1 MKKIFTIVTCLITL
15 VGVAQ
20 TFTSV
25 YNAPSSGNKMN
36 RFEHDPNYLYA
47 VRDSS
52 VDKIDAVTNVV
63 TKLFDKPW
71 GASLNASGKAIF
83 SNGKAIIGQLIT
95 TTGYPY
101 RYKYW
106 VYDGT
111 TFDTLFSI
119 VNSQIDNGWAID
131 GNVCYFSTNKKVY
144 KSDFTKA
151 GTTVISNFASNTLAI
166 NMLVFNHDLYFFNTT
181 SSVDHSVLKKYS
193 GNTLTTIDSSLAG
206 VSDFKMQIY
215 NNELFYSLYEGSG
228 APKSYIKKIN
238 GAGITTTLYA
248 DNSSNP
254 VHNMGF
260 MGGVGNQLFMY
271 GTNLLSSTAITEFLY
286 SINTTAGTPTK
297 MQSSSGSFI
306 NMQSA
311 ETFKQ
316 GSSIVYFD
324 VYTNFATNSD
334 RELWQSDGTAA
345 GTHSVIPSATA
356 NITHGTGFGLTNL
369 EQWFLQGTNCGDLL
383 YGIMNFGQ
391 LWLEDIAANAV
402 NVSPSNY
409 DSFINLTQ
417 SGKSIFVQTRN
428 QTNYKAEILKINCSA
443 ISGIKENLFATN
455 FLIYPNPSKNELN
468 VLLENS
474 QTTTKLIITD
484 FLGKVVL
491 RENISTKSTTLKI
504 DNLISGIYFVTIIDY
519 NGNTSTQK
527 IIKE

>member
-1 MKKIFTIVTCLITL
+1 MKKKFTIVTCLITL

-36 RFEHDPNYLYA
+36 RFEHDLNYLYA

-63 TKLFDKPW
+63 IKLFDKPW

-101 RYKYW
+101 SYKYW

-119 VNSQIDNGWAID
+119 VNSQIDYGWIID

-193 GNTLTTIDSSLAG
+193 GNTLTTIDSSLTG

-228 APKSYIKKIN
+228 TPKSYIKKIN
-238 GAGITTTLYA
+238 GAGITTTLYT

-286 SINTTAGTPTK
+286 SINTIAGTPTK

-311 ETFKQ
+311 KTFRQ

-334 RELWQSDGTAA
+334 RELWQSDGTAT
-345 GTHSVIPSATA
+345 GTHSVIPSAIA
-356 NITHGTGFGLTNL
+356 NITHGTGFVLTNA

-383 YGIMNFGQ
+383 YGIMNVGQ
-391 LWLEDIAANAV
+391 LWLEDNTSSAV
-402 NVSPSNY
+402 NISPSNY

-417 SGKSIFVQTRN
+417 SGTSIFVQARN
-428 QTNYKAEILKINCSA
+428 QTNYKAEILKINCSVL
-443 ISGIKENLFATN
+443 SGIKENSLMPN
-455 FLIYPNPSKNELN
+455 FSIYPNPTNSFFNIKLKNDESH
-468 VLLENS
+468 VR
-474 QTTTKLIITD
+474 LIITD
-484 FLGKVVL
+484 ILGNVVL
-491 RENISTKSTTLKI
+491 IENNIINMAKLKI
-504 DNLISGIYFVTIIDY
+504 DALKSGIYFINVLDN
-519 NGNTSTQK
+519 NGNLSSQK